1 MYDIF
6 FQQVKSLLHLSEP
19 AQKALKRIKIA
30 NLRDL
35 LFYKPI
41 AYNFIKINPD
51 LTKVK
56 NGELIQTE
64 VTIDD
69 VLRPSSKRSP
79 LKIKVSNTT
88 GTIILVFFSKIHPFI
103 FSKLRVG
110 QKYIVTGKVEIFD
123 HSLQISHPEFIFK
136 QNLTTPVMPVY
147 PLTYG
152 IVNKQLYS
160 YIREAISILENAI
173 NTKKSFSEQKIEE
186 RKYIDE
192 LLSEIKNLHLIGY
205 SGANYDIER
214 NISLNIQKLAER
226 ELFANQA
233 SLVKIKTEE
242 QKRQGRSFP
251 SNHELHKLV
260 LEKLGF
266 ELTEGQ
272 LKAIKEI
279 EADQFADIQMMRM
292 LQGDVGSG
300 KTLVALLTM
309 LNVVNSGTQT
319 ALMTPTDLLS
329 AQHYQFFCSALEN
342 TTIKVELLTGKT
354 PVKQQLQLKKDL
366 ADGKVDILIGTHA
379 LFQKGV
385 EFKDLGYII
394 IDEQHR
400 FGVEQR
406 LELIKK
412 ASHPD
417 VLVMTATPIPRSLTL
432 TMFGDM
438 SVSQLKTKPRN
449 RLPIITSAISSEK
462 RFEVITSL
470 NKKLQLGEKIY
481 WVCPLID
488 KSDETLKTIF
498 SEEENPDL
506 SLFSDVSTRF
516 IELDKAYP
524 NQVAMIHGKMK
535 AALKDQVMQEFKNGK
550 VRILVATTVIEV
562 GIDVPDSNLIIIEN
576 AEKFGLAQLHQLRGR
591 VGRGSKQSYC
601 LLMYNPKKL
610 SKFARERLKIMRESN
625 DGFYIAEQDLVL
637 RGGGEILGT
646 KQSGEPVF
654 FFADLT
660 RDLRILLH
668 ANNLIKSLEIN
679 KFIDFQITLFARN
692 NQELIKSG

>member
-6 FQQVKSLLHLSEP
+6 FQPIKTLLRISEQ
-19 AQKALKRIKIA
+19 AQKALGRLKIV

-35 LFYKPI
+35 VFYKPI
-41 AYNFIKINPD
+41 AYNLIRINPD

-79 LKIKVSNTT
+79 LKIKVSNPT
-88 GTIILVFFSKIHPFI
+88 GTVILVFFSKIHPFI
-103 FSKLRVG
+103 FSKLRIG
-110 QKYIVTGKVEIFD
+110 QKHIIAGKVEIFD
-123 HSLQISHPEFIFK
+123 RSLQISHPEFIFR
-136 QNLTTPVMPVY
+136 QNLTAPVMPVY

-152 IVNKQLYS
+152 IVNKQLYG
-160 YIREAISILENAI
+160 YIREAISIIENATNI
-173 NTKKSFSEQKIEE
+173 KKCFPEE
-186 RKYIDE
+186 KLEEKKYINE

-205 SGANYDIER
+205 SGINDDIER
-214 NISLNIQKLAER
+214 NISLNIQKLAEK

-242 QKRQGRSFP
+242 QKRHGRSFP
-251 SNHELHKLV
+251 PNHEVHKLV
-260 LEKLGF
+260 IAKLGF

-272 LKAIKEI
+272 LKAIKDI
-279 EADQFADIQMMRM
+279 EADQLADIQMMRM

-319 ALMTPTDLLS
+319 ALMAPTDLLS
-329 AQHYQFFCSALEN
+329 AQHYQFFYNALEN
-342 TTIKVELLTGKT
+342 TNIKVELLTGKT

-366 ADGKVDILIGTHA
+366 ADGNIDILIGTHA

-412 ASHPD
+412 ASSPD

-462 RFEVITSL
+462 RSEVITSL
-470 NKKLQLGEKIY
+470 NKKLQIGEKIY

-488 KSDETLKTIF
+488 QSDEILKTVF
-498 SEEENPDL
+498 SEEENSDL
-506 SLFSDVSTRF
+506 SLFSDVNTRF

-524 NQVAMIHGKMK
+524 NQVAMLHGKMK

-654 FFADLT
+654 FFADLI
-660 RDLRILLH
+660 RDLKILLH
-668 ANNLIKSLEIN
+668 ANNLTKSLEIN

>member
-6 FQQVKSLLHLSEP
+6 FQPIKTLLRISEQS
-19 AQKALKRIKIA
+19 QKALGRLKIV

-35 LFYKPI
+35 VFYKPI
-41 AYNFIKINPD
+41 AYNFIRINPD

-64 VTIDD
+64 VRIDD

-79 LKIKVSNTT
+79 LKIKVSNPT
-88 GTIILVFFSKIHPFI
+88 GTVILVFFSKIHPLI
-103 FSKLRVG
+103 FSKLRIG
-110 QKYIVTGKVEIFD
+110 QKYIITGKVEIFD
-123 HSLQISHPEFIFK
+123 RSLQISHPEFIFR

-152 IVNKQLYS
+152 IINKQLYG

-173 NTKKSFSEQKIEE
+173 NTRKFFSQQQLEE
-186 RKYIDE
+186 KKYIDE

-205 SGANYDIER
+205 SGTNYDIDR
-214 NISLNIQKLAER
+214 NISLNIKKLAEK

-242 QKRQGRSFP
+242 QKRHGRSFP
-251 SNHELHKLV
+251 PNHNLHKSILK
-260 LEKLGF
+260 KLGF
-266 ELTEGQ
+266 ELTAGQ

-309 LNVVNSGTQT
+309 LNVVTSCTQT
-319 ALMTPTDLLS
+319 ALMAPTDLLS
-329 AQHYQFFCSALEN
+329 AQHYQFFCNALEN
-342 TTIKVELLTGKT
+342 TSIKVELLTGKT
-354 PVKQQLQLKKDL
+354 SPKQQLQLKKDL
-366 ADGKVDILIGTHA
+366 AEGNIDILIGTHA

-412 ASHPD
+412 ASRPD

-462 RFEVITSL
+462 RSEVIISL
-470 NKKLQLGEKIY
+470 NKKLQIGEKIY

-488 KSDETLKTIF
+488 QSDEILKTAF
-498 SEEENPDL
+498 SEEENSDL

-516 IELDKAYP
+516 TELDKAYP

-535 AALKDQVMQEFKNGK
+535 ATLKDQVMQEFKNGK

-625 DGFYIAEQDLVL
+625 DGFYIAEQDLIL

-660 RDLRILLH
+660 RDLKILLH
-668 ANNLIKSLEIN
+668 ANNLAKSLEIN
-679 KFIDFQITLFARN
+679 KFIDFQVTLFARN

>member
-6 FQQVKSLLHLSEP
+6 FQPIKTLLPISEQ
-19 AQKALKRIKIA
+19 AQKALGRLKIV

-35 LFYKPI
+35 VFYKPI
-41 AYNFIKINPD
+41 AYNLIRINPD

-64 VTIDD
+64 VRIDD

-79 LKIKVSNTT
+79 LKIKASNTT
-88 GTIILVFFSKIHPFI
+88 GTVILVFFSKIHPFI
-103 FSKLRVG
+103 FSKLRIG
-110 QKYIVTGKVEIFD
+110 QKYIITGKVEIFD
-123 HSLQISHPEFIFK
+123 RSLQISHPEFIFR

-152 IVNKQLYS
+152 IINKQLYG

-173 NTKKSFSEQKIEE
+173 NTRKFFSQQQLEE
-186 RKYIDE
+186 KKYIDE

-205 SGANYDIER
+205 SGTNYDIDR
-214 NISLNIQKLAER
+214 NISLNIKKLAEK

-242 QKRQGRSFP
+242 QKRHGRSFP
-251 SNHELHKLV
+251 PNHDLHKSILK
-260 LEKLGF
+260 KLGF

-279 EADQFADIQMMRM
+279 ETDQFTDIQMMRM

-309 LNVVNSGTQT
+309 LNVVTSGTQT
-319 ALMTPTDLLS
+319 ALMAPTDLLS
-329 AQHYQFFCSALEN
+329 AQHYQFFYNALED
-342 TTIKVELLTGKT
+342 TSIKVELLTGKT
-354 PVKQQLQLKKDL
+354 SPKQQLQLKKDL
-366 ADGKVDILIGTHA
+366 AEGNIDILIGTHA

-412 ASHPD
+412 ASRPD

-462 RFEVITSL
+462 RSEVIISL
-470 NKKLQLGEKIY
+470 NKKLQIGEKIY

-488 KSDETLKTIF
+488 QSDEILKTVF
-498 SEEENPDL
+498 SEEGNPDL

-516 IELDKAYP
+516 TELDKAYP

-535 AALKDQVMQEFKNGK
+535 ATLKDQVMQEFKNGK

-601 LLMYNPKKL
+601 LLMYNQKKL

-625 DGFYIAEQDLVL
+625 DGFYIAEQDLIL

-660 RDLRILLH
+660 RDLKILLH
-668 ANNLIKSLEIN
+668 ANNLTKSLKIN
-679 KFIDFQITLFARN
+679 NYIDFQITLFARN

>member
-6 FQQVKSLLHLSEP
+6 FQPIKTLLPISEQS
-19 AQKALKRIKIA
+19 QKALGRLKIV

-35 LFYKPI
+35 VFYKPI
-41 AYNFIKINPD
+41 AYNFIRINPD

-64 VTIDD
+64 VRIDD

-79 LKIKVSNTT
+79 LKIKVSNPT
-88 GTIILVFFSKIHPFI
+88 GTVILVFFSKIHPLI
-103 FSKLRVG
+103 FSKLRIG
-110 QKYIVTGKVEIFD
+110 QKYIITGKVEIFD
-123 HSLQISHPEFIFK
+123 RSLQISHPEFIFR

-152 IVNKQLYS
+152 IINKQLYG

-173 NTKKSFSEQKIEE
+173 NTRKFFSQQQLEE
-186 RKYIDE
+186 KKYIDE

-205 SGANYDIER
+205 SGTNYDIDR
-214 NISLNIQKLAER
+214 NISLNIKKLAEK

-242 QKRQGRSFP
+242 QKRHGRSFP
-251 SNHELHKLV
+251 PNHNLHKSILK
-260 LEKLGF
+260 KLGF
-266 ELTEGQ
+266 ELTAGQ

-309 LNVVNSGTQT
+309 LNVVTSCTQT
-319 ALMTPTDLLS
+319 ALMAPTDLLS
-329 AQHYQFFCSALEN
+329 AQHYQFFCNALEN
-342 TTIKVELLTGKT
+342 TSIKVELLTGKT
-354 PVKQQLQLKKDL
+354 SPKQQLQLKKDL
-366 ADGKVDILIGTHA
+366 AEGNIDILIGTHA

-412 ASHPD
+412 ASRPD

-462 RFEVITSL
+462 RSEVIISL
-470 NKKLQLGEKIY
+470 NKKLQIGEKIY

-488 KSDETLKTIF
+488 QSDEILKTAF
-498 SEEENPDL
+498 SEEENSDL

-516 IELDKAYP
+516 TELDKAYP

-535 AALKDQVMQEFKNGK
+535 ATLKDQVMQEFKNGK

-625 DGFYIAEQDLVL
+625 DGFYIAEQDLIL

-660 RDLRILLH
+660 RDLKILLH
-668 ANNLIKSLEIN
+668 ANNLAKSLEIN
-679 KFIDFQITLFARN
+679 KFIDFQVTLFARN

>member
-6 FQQVKSLLHLSEP
+6 FQPIKTLLRISEQ
-19 AQKALKRIKIA
+19 AQKALGRLKIV

-35 LFYKPI
+35 VFYKPI
-41 AYNFIKINPD
+41 AYNFIRINPD

-64 VTIDD
+64 VRIDD

-79 LKIKVSNTT
+79 LKIKVSNPT
-88 GTIILVFFSKIHPFI
+88 GTVILVFFSKIHPFI
-103 FSKLRVG
+103 FSKLRIG
-110 QKYIVTGKVEIFD
+110 QKYIITGKVEIFD
-123 HSLQISHPEFIFK
+123 RSLQISHPEFIFR

-152 IVNKQLYS
+152 IINKQLYG

-173 NTKKSFSEQKIEE
+173 NTRKFFSQQQLEE
-186 RKYIDE
+186 KKYIDE

-205 SGANYDIER
+205 SGTNYDIDR
-214 NISLNIQKLAER
+214 NISLNIKKLAEK

-242 QKRQGRSFP
+242 QKRHGRSFP
-251 SNHELHKLV
+251 PNHNLHKSILK
-260 LEKLGF
+260 KLGF
-266 ELTEGQ
+266 ELTAGQ

-309 LNVVNSGTQT
+309 LNVVTSCTQT
-319 ALMTPTDLLS
+319 ALMAPTDLLS
-329 AQHYQFFCSALEN
+329 AQHYQFFCNALEN
-342 TTIKVELLTGKT
+342 TSIKVELLTGKT
-354 PVKQQLQLKKDL
+354 SPKQQLQLKKDL
-366 ADGKVDILIGTHA
+366 AEGNIDILIGTHA

-412 ASHPD
+412 ASRPD

-462 RFEVITSL
+462 RSEVIISL
-470 NKKLQLGEKIY
+470 NKKLQIGEKIY

-488 KSDETLKTIF
+488 QSDEILKTAF
-498 SEEENPDL
+498 SEEENSDL

-516 IELDKAYP
+516 TELDKAYP

-535 AALKDQVMQEFKNGK
+535 ATLKDQVMQEFKNGK

-625 DGFYIAEQDLVL
+625 DGFYIAEQDLIL

-660 RDLRILLH
+660 RDLKILLH
-668 ANNLIKSLEIN
+668 ANNLAKSLEIN

>member
-6 FQQVKSLLHLSEP
+6 FQPIKTLLRISEQ
-19 AQKALKRIKIA
+19 AQKALGRLKIV

-35 LFYKPI
+35 VFYKPI
-41 AYNFIKINPD
+41 AYNLIRINPD

-64 VTIDD
+64 VRIDD
-69 VLRPSSKRSP
+69 GLRSSSKRSP
-79 LKIKVSNTT
+79 LKIKVSNPT
-88 GTIILVFFSKIHPFI
+88 GTVILVFFSKIHPFI
-103 FSKLRVG
+103 FSKLRIG
-110 QKYIVTGKVEIFD
+110 QKYIITGKVEIFD
-123 HSLQISHPEFIFK
+123 RSLQISHPEFIFR
-136 QNLTTPVMPVY
+136 QNLATPVMPVY

-152 IVNKQLYS
+152 IINKQLYG

-173 NTKKSFSEQKIEE
+173 NTRKFFSQQKLEE
-186 RKYIDE
+186 KKYIDE
-192 LLSEIKNLHLIGY
+192 LLNEIKNLHLIGY
-205 SGANYDIER
+205 SGTNYDIDR
-214 NISLNIQKLAER
+214 NISLNIKKLAEK

-242 QKRQGRSFP
+242 QKRHGRSFP
-251 SNHELHKLV
+251 PNHDLHKLI
-260 LEKLGF
+260 LKKLGF

-279 EADQFADIQMMRM
+279 ETDQFADIQMMRM

-309 LNVVNSGTQT
+309 LNVVTSGTQT
-319 ALMTPTDLLS
+319 ALMAPTDLLS
-329 AQHYQFFCSALEN
+329 AQHYQFFCNAVEN
-342 TTIKVELLTGKT
+342 TSIKVELLTGKT
-354 PVKQQLQLKKDL
+354 SPKQQLQLKKDL
-366 ADGKVDILIGTHA
+366 AEGNIDILIGTHA

-412 ASHPD
+412 ASRPD

-432 TMFGDM
+432 TIFGDM

-462 RFEVITSL
+462 RSEVITSL
-470 NKKLQLGEKIY
+470 NKKLQIGEKIY

-488 KSDETLKTIF
+488 QSDERLKTAF
-498 SEEENPDL
+498 SEEENSDL

-516 IELDKAYP
+516 TELDKAYP
-524 NQVAMIHGKMK
+524 NQVAMLHGKMK
-535 AALKDQVMQEFKNGK
+535 ATLKDQVMQEFKNGK

-601 LLMYNPKKL
+601 LLMYNQKKL

-625 DGFYIAEQDLVL
+625 DGFYIAEQDLIL

-660 RDLRILLH
+660 RDLKILLH
-668 ANNLIKSLEIN
+668 ANNLAQSLEIN
-679 KFIDFQITLFARN
+679 KFIDFQVTLFARN
-692 NQELIKSG
+692 NQDLIKSG